1 MPMAQKPKKAI
12 SIENKEL
19 SSKQL
24 MEREL
29 RSRTHSERPR
39 SMDLRKPSNYK

>member
-24 MEREL
+24 TEREL
-29 RSRTHSERPR
+29 RSRIHLEKQRNTDS
-39 SMDLRKPSNYK
+39 RKQSNYK